1 MMNDCA
7 MPLSPLSSN
16 PWRSDFPILSQ
27 MMNGK
32 KLAFLD
38 SGASA
43 QKPRIVI
50 DAMTHLYETGYAN
63 IHRGLYTLS
72 ADLTARYENVR
83 SKVAAFIGARTPES
97 IVFTHNATEGF
108 NLIAYAYARRHL
120 KQGDEVIIT
129 EMEHHAN
136 IVPWQLL
143 ADTHGVVIR
152 VWPITDQG
160 TLDIRDLTPL
170 MNDRTR
176 IVSFAHVS
184 NVLGTV
190 NDIHAIT
197 THVKAFCDDIIVVID
212 GAQGIVH
219 APVDVS
225 KTLCDFYVFTGHKI
239 YGPSGVGILYGNPSV
254 MDRMGPWQGGGDMI
268 ETVSFSGTTYRKAPH
283 LFEAGTPAIA
293 DVIGLGAALD
303 YVSGIGMDRIADHEK
318 NISAALHQALLTVP
332 GIKIYG
338 AAMDRAGIY
347 AFCIDGMDPSDI
359 AVILNQCGVAVRSG
373 HHCAMP
379 LMEKLGIAGTVRASI
394 ALYTDESDIQSLI
407 AGLLKAREMLR

>member
-1 MMNDCA
+1 MTNDRA
-7 MPLSPLSSN
+7 MPIPSLSPN
-16 PWRSDFPILSQ
+16 PWRSDFPVLSQ

-43 QKPRIVI
+43 QKPRVVI

-72 ADLTARYENVR
+72 SDLTARYEGVR
-83 SKVAAFIGARTPES
+83 EKVAAFIGARTAES
-97 IVFTHNATEGF
+97 IIFTHNATEGF
-108 NLIAYAYARRHL
+108 NLIAHAYARHNLRH
-120 KQGDEVIIT
+120 GDEVVIT

-160 TLDIRDLTPL
+160 TLDVCDLAPL

-190 NDIHAIT
+190 NDINAIT
-197 THVKAFCDDIIVVID
+197 AYIKSFRNEIVVVID

-239 YGPSGVGILYGNPSV
+239 YGPSGVGILYGNPCV

-268 ETVSFSGTTYRKAPH
+268 ETVSFSGTTYRKPPY

-318 NISAALHQALLTVP
+318 NISAALHQTLLTVP
-332 GIKIYG
+332 GIKVYG
-338 AAMDRAGIY
+338 TAPKRAGIY
-347 AFCIDGMDPSDI
+347 AFSIDGIDSSDI

-379 LMEKLGIAGTVRASI
+379 LMEKLGVTSTVRASI

-407 AGLLKAREMLR
+407 KGLLKAREMLL